1 MLKFPKRKVKEGRK
15 KKSLLNITG
24 NREPGPA
31 KQSVISNPI
40 EDGSAPAV
48 PPSVATHSHVLRQRP
63 SAARV
68 LLLAHEPPP
77 PQMLLWRRRRL
88 SRGGEAAPARENK
101 QEEGKEEGV
110 DEDEGGSE
118 GFKKRNYAVARP
130 RREWLNLR
138 FDGRH
143 RSQRRRRRRRK

>member
-1 MLKFPKRKVKEGRK
+1 MLKFRNVKRK
-15 KKSLLNITG
+15 KKEKRKTLLNITG
-24 NREPGPA
+24 NREPRPA
-31 KQSVISNPI
+31 KQSVVPNPV

-48 PPSVATHSHVLRQRP
+48 PPFVATHSHVLRQRP

-110 DEDEGGSE
+110 DEDE
-118 GFKKRNYAVARP
+118 
-130 RREWLNLR
+130 
-138 FDGRH
+138 
-143 RSQRRRRRRRK
+143 